1 MQEINNYQEVYLLK
15 RQITGFTSDTVRVE
29 KLSGGQSMC
38 VPTACFISMTCASSV
53 ANIRETVSE
62 LAVDFDFR
70 YWDDAKQDIVR
81 LRLQHDIDTAAKEWL
96 GLQILYKF
104 MSTQIQD
111 ADWLLQRSPD
121 D

>member
-1 MQEINNYQEVYLLK
+1 
-15 RQITGFTSDTVRVE
+15 
-29 KLSGGQSMC
+29 
-38 VPTACFISMTCASSV
+38 MTCASSV